1 MPSPTPASLP
11 LASPE
16 NPLSPETLE
25 TPNPAPLKPKVEAGV
40 KKPTDSS
47 KVTPPPSVKADFAS
61 DYFKV
66 LGLQVCPKCGN
77 KKQTDGCSNVICGVG
92 ESNCPMVEESKK

>member
-1 MPSPTPASLP
+1 MPSSTSPAPSLP
-11 LASPE
+11 SSE

-25 TPNPAPLKPKVEAGV
+25 TPDPAPLKPRVEAGV

-47 KVTPPPSVKADFAS
+47 KVTPPLSVKADFAS

-77 KKQTDGCSNVICGVG
+77 KKQTDGHNNVICGVG
-92 ESNCPMVEESKK
+92 ESSCPMVEESKK